1 MFYKETPVP
10 RLILNFQMD
19 FIVQIHLKSKSMSR
33 SKSIMFLDFAIS
45 PCHEVT
51 TGGSHQSFV
60 HQGDYCKHLVLE
72 LCALVMWTSQGVI
85 WLRADKN

>member
-1 MFYKETPVP
+1 
-10 RLILNFQMD
+10 
-19 FIVQIHLKSKSMSR
+19 
-33 SKSIMFLDFAIS
+33 MFLDFAIS